1 MLNSSLFITFLY
13 FRESKPATIHLNAV
27 NASIHVHHNNHN
39 LLFCRDGQD
48 LQRGG
53 CLRDFRN
60 RPNPVRL
67 KLRYY
72 ENVLTV
78 SAVTVIVSTDQ
89 LWYN

>member
-1 MLNSSLFITFLY
+1 M
-13 FRESKPATIHLNAV
+13 HLN
-27 NASIHVHHNNHN
+27 NTLLTLITDNN
-39 LLFCRDGQD
+39 LLSFRDGQD
-48 LQRGG
+48 LQLGG

-78 SAVTVIVSTDQ
+78 STVITDTIVIKKK
-89 LWYN
+89 YKIKVTKYFIC

>member
-1 MLNSSLFITFLY
+1 M
-13 FRESKPATIHLNAV
+13 HLN
-27 NASIHVHHNNHN
+27 NTLLTLITDNN
-39 LLFCRDGQD
+39 LLSFRDGQD
-48 LQRGG
+48 LQLGG

-78 SAVTVIVSTDQ
+78 STVTVITDTIVIKKK
-89 LWYN
+89 YKIKVTKYFIC